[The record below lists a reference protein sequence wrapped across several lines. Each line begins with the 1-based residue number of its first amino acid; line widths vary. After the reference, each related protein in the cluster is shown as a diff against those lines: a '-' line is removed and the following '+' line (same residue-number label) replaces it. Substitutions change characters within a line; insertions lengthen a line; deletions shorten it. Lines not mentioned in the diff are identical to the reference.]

1 MSGQD
6 VFHTRRFSVVE
17 YTWIE
22 ATISRQFAM
31 LLFSTLVA
39 HDSVCRL
46 LVRHDLHSV
55 VERVNTR
62 LH

>member
-6 VFHTRRFSVVE
+6 VVHIPRFSVVE
-17 YTWIE
+17 YTRME

-39 HDSVCRL
+39 HDSVRRL
-46 LVRHDLHSV
+46 SVRRDLHSV

-62 LH
+62 VH

>member
-6 VFHTRRFSVVE
+6 VVDTTLFSVVE
-17 YTWIE
+17 YTRME

-39 HDSVCRL
+39 HDSVRRL
-46 LVRHDLHSV
+46 
-55 VERVNTR
+55 
-62 LH
+62 